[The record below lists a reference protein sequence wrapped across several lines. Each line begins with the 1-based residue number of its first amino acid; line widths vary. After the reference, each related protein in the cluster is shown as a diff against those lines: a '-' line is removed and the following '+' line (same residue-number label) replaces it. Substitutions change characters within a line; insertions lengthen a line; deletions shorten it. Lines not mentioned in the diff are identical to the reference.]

1 MSRALG
7 YLGIARRG
15 GNLELGEE
23 NAKALVKS
31 GKARLMCL
39 ASDASDGAKRRAE
52 GYVFETNVPLT
63 VLPFLKEQIS
73 EATGRPGCSMVAFA
87 DLGLAAS
94 FAAALEEEFGAD
106 YAPLA
111 AELAAKR
118 DRAKARK
125 KSAGAKKGDRRN

>member
-7 YLGIARRG
+7 YLGLARRG
-15 GNLELGEE
+15 GNIEIGEE

-39 ASDASDGAKRRAE
+39 ASDASPGAKRRAE

-63 VLPFLKEQIS
+63 VLPFEKAEIS
-73 EATGRPGCSMVAFA
+73 DAVGRPGCSMAAFS

-94 FAAALEEEFGAD
+94 FAAALESEFGGE

-111 AELAAKR
+111 AALAAKR
-118 DRAKARK
+118 ERAKARK
-125 KSAGAKKGDRRN
+125 KSTGAKKGDRRT